1 MSDQERSS
9 TIAMLQKNIK
19 DCQLKISEMQNALK
33 HLKIEERV
41 EKKTAREQP
50 KGNATRALTDEQYK
64 EIITLMRQGFTGAR
78 PNDRIATALALE
90 ATTGLR
96 ISDILG
102 LRMIDIIPD
111 GNRERWNIVEQKT
124 GRERRFT
131 VSNKLYQYIDYY
143 RIRNN
148 IGEKELLFDVKPR
161 MVQKHLKK
169 VCDWLGYDHISTHSF
184 RKYFAT
190 RIYQQNGKDLLLVQ
204 AALQH
209 ASPATTLKYIGAG
222 IPDVEEYI
230 SDTDYPST
238 FNPVK
243 DPSMSP
249 SEIIYTLL
257 DKTRCSQMQ
266 LAKQLGYS
274 TQSAVQNR
282 LRQKT
287 MGVDIFQRMM
297 DAFGYEIVVRPR
309 GSTDPSEEMIVE

>member
-1 MSDQERSS
+1 MRDQERSS

-50 KGNATRALTDEQYK
+50 KENATRALTDEQYD
-64 EIITLMRQGFTGAR
+64 EIIDAMRSGFTGFR
-78 PNDRIATALALE
+78 PNNQIATALVLE
-90 ATTGLR
+90 ANLGLR
-96 ISDILG
+96 ISDIVELK
-102 LRMIDIIPD
+102 LSDIVRD
-111 GNRERWNIVEQKT
+111 GDRHRLDIVELKT
-124 GRERRFT
+124 GKKRTFT
-131 VSNKLYQYIDYY
+131 VPQQLYMYIENYCLKNGIRPDE
-143 RIRNN
+143 RIFPTTNRS
-148 IGEKELLFDVKPR
+148 IQR
-161 MVQKHLKK
+161 QLKK

>member
-9 TIAMLQKNIK
+9 TIAMLQKNTK
-19 DCQLKISEMQNALK
+19 DSQLKIFEMQNALK
-33 HLKIEERV
+33 RLKIEERV
-41 EKKTAREQP
+41 EKKTVREQP
-50 KGNATRALTDEQYK
+50 KGNATRALTDEQYE
-64 EIITLMRQGFTGAR
+64 EIITTMRQGFSGAR
-78 PNDRIATALALE
+78 PNDRIATALVLE
-90 ATTGLR
+90 ANTGMK
-96 ISDILG
+96 ISDILN
-102 LRMIDIIPD
+102 LKMSDIVQD
-111 GNRERWNIVEQKT
+111 GNRWRLDIVNQSNGKERSFIVAQQVYVYIENYCLRN
-124 GRERRFT
+124 GIGPSERIFPIKAR
-131 VSNKLYQYIDYY
+131 S
-143 RIRNN
+143 
-148 IGEKELLFDVKPR
+148 
-161 MVQKHLKK
+161 VQRQLEK
-169 VCDWLGYDHISTHSF
+169 VCVWLGYDHISTHSF

-190 RIYQQNGKDLLLVQ
+190 RIYQQNGNDLLLVQ
-204 AALQH
+204 AVLQH

-230 SDTDYPST
+230 FDTDCPSA

-243 DPSMSP
+243 DFSMGPSK
-249 SEIIYTLL
+249 IIYALL

-309 GSTDPSEEMIVE
+309 DSTDPADEMKVY